1 MGLADLIIAM
11 KKRRQQI
18 QAGSSKPANPIPGI
32 SIPSGS
38 KRTRPSC
45 EQDDYSQGTK
55 TMRFSGPA
63 LPEDIWCHIHALL
76 PLPDAA
82 RAACVSH
89 EFLRSWRCRPN
100 LTFSQE
106 TLGVNLTYCER
117 TLRTGEEKLALKFT
131 KIVDE
136 IMKKHTGIGVKTFKL
151 QYCGSRIYTSR
162 LKSWFKIAVNP
173 GLEEL
178 VLSLPVVVYDPKY
191 YNFPCS
197 LLFNGSGK
205 SISYL
210 NLKGCAFHPVA
221 GLGCLRKLHLSRVHI
236 TGDELWCL
244 LSNSLVLKELNL
256 SQCNKITRLKI
267 PCLLNQFNHLTV
279 FGCKTL
285 ELIENKAPNLC
296 TIHIDTTLLRL
307 LSGDSLQVKN
317 LEMLWPLE
325 YNLVYYARAELP
337 RIMPNLETLI
347 ISSAGEV
354 LNTPI
359 VRAKFLH
366 LKLLEICLSVA
377 EGAFSPAYDYL
388 SLAFFLD
395 ACPVLETFELSV
407 YQTRMKHD
415 SVSGDYSLLRK
426 MPERH
431 HVSIKNVKIDGFCS
445 AKSMIELT
453 CHILDSATSLE
464 NLTLDTIYGA
474 DYEHVDRLAVHEIG
488 GCSSP
493 IGKRMI
499 RDAHKAVLAIEKYI
513 VGKVPSNVQLNIK
526 KPCSQCHSVK

>member
-1 MGLADLIIAM
+1 MDLTM
-11 KKRRQQI
+11 
-18 QAGSSKPANPIPGI
+18 PIPLPGI
-32 SIPSGS
+32 PMVSSVA
-38 KRTRPSC
+38 KTTRPSC
-45 EQDDYSQGTK
+45 EQDGFSERTK
-55 TMRFSGPA
+55 IMRYSGPD
-63 LPEDIWCHIHALL
+63 LPED
-76 PLPDAA
+76 
-82 RAACVSH
+82 
-89 EFLRSWRCRPN
+89 
-100 LTFSQE
+100 
-106 TLGVNLTYCER
+106 
-117 TLRTGEEKLALKFT
+117 KLALKFT
-131 KIVDE
+131 EIVDQ
-136 IMKKHTGIGVKTFKL
+136 IMKKHTGSGVKTFKL
-151 QYCGSRIYTSR
+151 ECCGSRIYASR
-162 LKSWFKIAVNP
+162 LKSWLKIAVNP
-173 GLEEL
+173 QLEEL
-178 VLSLPVVVYDPKY
+178 VVSLPVVYDAKH
-191 YNFPCS
+191 YNFPCP

-210 NLKGCAFHPVA
+210 KLKGCAFQPMA
-221 GLGCLRKLHLSRVHI
+221 GLGCLRKMHLSEELDLSKCNNI
-236 TGDELWCL
+236 TC
-244 LSNSLVLKELNL
+244 
-256 SQCNKITRLKI
+256 LKI
-267 PCLLNQFNHLTV
+267 PSLLNQFNHLTV
-279 FGCKTL
+279 SRCKTL
-285 ELIENKAPNLC
+285 EVIENKAPNLC
-296 TIHIDTTLLRL
+296 TVRIDTTLVRL
-307 LSGDSLQVKN
+307 PFGDSLRVKN
-317 LEMLWPLE
+317 LEMLWPFE

-337 RIMPNLETLI
+337 QIMPNLETLG
-347 ISSAGEV
+347 ISSAAEV

-359 VRAKFLH
+359 VPAKFLH

-395 ACPVLETFELSV
+395 DCPVLETFELSV
-407 YQTRMKHD
+407 CQTRMKHD

-426 MPERH
+426 MPEHH

-513 VGKVPSNVQLNIK
+513 VGKVPSNVKLNIK

>member
-1 MGLADLIIAM
+1 MELAELIIAM
-11 KKRRQQI
+11 KKRRRQI
-18 QAGSSKPANPIPGI
+18 QADSKPANPTPGT
-32 SIPSGS
+32 SIASVA

-55 TMRFSGPA
+55 IMRYSGPE

-82 RAACVSH
+82 RAGCVSR
-89 EFLRSWRCRPN
+89 EFLRSWRCHPN

-106 TLGVNLTYCER
+106 TLGVKR
-117 TLRTGEEKLALKFT
+117 TFSEKICGSDTLAWKFT
-131 KIVDE
+131 KIVDQ
-136 IMKKHTGIGVKTFKL
+136 IMEKRAGIGVKIFKL
-151 QYCGSRIYTSR
+151 EHCGSRIYTR
-162 LKSWFKIAVNP
+162 HLKSWLQVAVNP

-178 VLSLPVVVYDPKY
+178 VLSLPVVYDAKY

-197 LLFNGSGK
+197 LLFNGNGK

-236 TGDELWCL
+236 TGDELGCL

-256 SQCNKITRLKI
+256 SQCNKITCLKI

-296 TIHIDTTLLRL
+296 TVRIDTTLVRL
-307 LSGDSLQVKN
+307 PFGDSLRVNN
-317 LEMLWPLE
+317 LEMLWAFE
-325 YNLVYYARAELP
+325 YNLVYYARADLP
-337 RIMPNLETLI
+337 RIMPNLETLG

-359 VRAKFLH
+359 ITAKFLH

-395 ACPVLETFELSV
+395 ACPVLETFKLSV
-407 YQTRMKHD
+407 CQTRMKHD
-415 SVSGDYSLLRK
+415 PVSGDSSLLRK
-426 MPERH
+426 MPGH
-431 HVSIKNVKIDGFCS
+431 HHASIKNVKIDGFCS

-453 CHILDSATSLE
+453 CHILDNATSLE
-464 NLTLDTIYGA
+464 NLKLDPIYVGG
-474 DYEHVDRLAVHEIG
+474 YEHVDRLTVHEIG
-488 GCSSP
+488 DCSP
-493 IGKRMI
+493 HTGQRMI
-499 RDAHKAVLAIEKYI
+499 REAHKAVLAIEKYI
-513 VGKVPSNVQLNIK
+513 VGKVPPNVKLNIK

>member
-1 MGLADLIIAM
+1 MGLAELIVAM

-38 KRTRPSC
+38 KRTRSSC
-45 EQDDYSQGTK
+45 EQDDYSQGAK
-55 TMRFSGPA
+55 TMRFSGPD

-178 VLSLPVVVYDPKY
+178 VLSLPEVYDAKY

-256 SQCNKITRLKI
+256 SQCNKITCLKI
-267 PCLLNQFNHLTV
+267 PCLLNQFNHLKV

-296 TIHIDTTLLRL
+296 TIHIDTTLVRL

-317 LEMLWPLE
+317 LEVLWPFE
-325 YNLVYYARAELP
+325 YNLVYYALAELP

-359 VRAKFLH
+359 VTSKFLH

-395 ACPVLETFELSV
+395 ACPVLEIFKLSV
-407 YQTRMKHD
+407 WQARMKHD
-415 SVSGDYSLLRK
+415 PVSGDSSLLRK
-426 MPERH
+426 MPGH
-431 HVSIKNVKIDGFCS
+431 HHASIKNVKIDGFCS

-453 CHILDSATSLE
+453 CHILDNATSLE
-464 NLTLDTIYGA
+464 NLKLDPIYVGG
-474 DYEHVDRLAVHEIG
+474 YEHVDRLAVHEIG
-488 GCSSP
+488 DCSP
-493 IGKRMI
+493 HTGRRMI
-499 RDAHKAVLAIEKYI
+499 REAHKAVLAIEKYI
-513 VGKVPSNVQLNIK
+513 VGKVPSNVKLNIK